1 MKTRFFVRFSSLAV
15 FLWLGS
21 ASFGAEVGVV
31 PRPLPQA
38 HAHNDYEHARPLL
51 DALDNGFCSVE
62 ADVHLV
68 EGQLLVAHDRNQVS
82 ADRTLERLYLDP
94 LRERAQKN
102 GGRVYA
108 GGPTVTLLIDIKS
121 GADPTYTVLRGV
133 LARYSDFL
141 TSFDN
146 GETTERAVTVVISG
160 NRPRTLMAGE
170 TTRFAAVDGRIEDL
184 GGGAGS
190 GLIPLIS
197 NNWSD
202 LFAWRGQ
209 GPLPVSE
216 RNQLDSIVRQAH
228 REGRRV
234 RFWNT
239 PDLVVFWR
247 ELAGANVDLI
257 NADDLP
263 GLRAFLHGAG
273 K

>member
-184 GGGAGS
+184 GGGAG
-190 GLIPLIS
+190 
-197 NNWSD
+197 
-202 LFAWRGQ
+202 
-209 GPLPVSE
+209 E
-216 RNQLDSIVRQAH
+216 RVDPADQQQL
-228 REGRRV
+228 E
-234 RFWNT
+234 
-239 PDLVVFWR
+239 
-247 ELAGANVDLI
+247 
-257 NADDLP
+257 
-263 GLRAFLHGAG
+263 
-273 K
+273 